1 MFSTM
6 KGEPCAPKA
15 QVGALFSEFLSLS
28 EPCSDLLLSDSSDTI
43 ITSTPSSPL
52 PLMLSVQ
59 GPSSRTTATD
69 MRSDQSKPPPKRKV
83 GGFPDTGLK
92 KKRVKKDDAV
102 VEQACADVD
111 ASKKARRR
119 KQNRV
124 AAQTSR
130 EKKKKYLTNL
140 EDKVHALTQQ
150 NQDLQAQLQ
159 AMQEE
164 NMRLKQAQAMEF
176 SCAKT
181 EDVIQGVDPI
191 ITDVVVKTESVE
203 SCFSTDPEQ
212 TWQQSATTCETAV
225 FSFPQQSGVVAL
237 SCLVCLWARLATIL
251 PTVLKALLIFFYRR
265 DPASLTPYPVKSPAK
280 TPTTCLSCAVP
291 TRHPSC
297 FQLLDIARR
306 KPYSLP
312 AA

>member
-83 GGFPDTGLK
+83 GGFLDTGLK

-225 FSFPQQSGVVAL
+225 GSGSPFL
-237 SCLVCLWARLATIL
+237 FGLPLGSSCN
-251 PTVLKALLIFFYRR
+251 
-265 DPASLTPYPVKSPAK
+265 DPADGPEGPADFLLPPRPSFSDPISCQVTCEDTYDMPLMCSAHAPPIVFPVAGH
-280 TPTTCLSCAVP
+280 CA
-291 TRHPSC
+291 
-297 FQLLDIARR
+297 
-306 KPYSLP
+306 
-312 AA
+312 

>member
-1 MFSTM
+1 MFLTM

-15 QVGALFSEFLSLS
+15 QIGALFSEFLSLS
-28 EPCSDLLLSDSSDTI
+28 EPCSDLILSDSSDTI
-43 ITSTPSSPL
+43 ITSNPSSPL

-59 GPSSRTTATD
+59 SPSYQTTATD
-69 MRSDQSKPPPKRKV
+69 LRFDRPKPPPKRKV
-83 GGFPDTGLK
+83 GGSPDMGLK

-164 NMRLKQAQAMEF
+164 NMRLKQAQAME
-176 SCAKT
+176 KT
-181 EDVIQGVDPI
+181 EDVIQGVDSI
-191 ITDVVVKTESVE
+191 ITDAVVKTESVD

-225 FSFPQQSGVVAL
+225 FSFPQQSEVVAL

-265 DPASLTPYPVKSPAK
+265 DQASLTPYPVKSPAK